1 MEEKDFPALYRS
13 ADSLSLKSQK
23 HFFCALGIHL
33 SVLVIATLLP
43 LIFSQTPISYAV
55 QAVVLLFALGC
66 SIYLAKERP
75 DRYWYAGRAVA
86 ESIKTITWRYISR
99 AEPFQATDDE
109 IAKSEFRNS
118 LKLIVEQNK
127 EICQQL
133 TDYLADEQI
142 TSTMQNNRSKT
153 LEERKKYYQEHRIKN
168 QLSWYAK
175 KAKFNKDKARM
186 FFWIL
191 IISNIISV
199 ILAVA
204 KIVYPTTSFPIDVFI
219 AISASLLS
227 WIQAKRYTELSA
239 SYALTAHEI
248 SLINEQSLN
257 ARTNEEFSLFVGDA
271 ENAFSREHTQWVAR
285 RDV

>member
-13 ADSLSLKSQK
+13 ADSLSMKSQK
-23 HFFCALGIHL
+23 HFFCALGTHL
-33 SVLVIATLLP
+33 LVLIIVTLLP
-43 LIFSQTPISYAV
+43 LIFSQTPVSYAI

-86 ESIKTITWRYISR
+86 ESIKTITWRYISK
-99 AEPFQATDDE
+99 AEPFQATDE
-109 IAKSEFRNS
+109 IAKIEFRNS
-118 LKLIVEQNK
+118 LKSIVEQNK
-127 EICQQL
+127 DICQQL

-142 TSTMQNNRSKT
+142 TSVMQNNRSRN

-175 KAKFNKDKARM
+175 KAKFNKDKARI

-257 ARTNEEFSLFVGDA
+257 ATTDEEFSIFVGDA

>member
-1 MEEKDFPALYRS
+1 MEEKDFPALYLS

-23 HFFCALGIHL
+23 HFFRALGVHL
-33 SVLVIATLLP
+33 SVLIIATLLP
-43 LIFSQTPISYAV
+43 LIFSQTPVSYAI
-55 QAVVLLFALGC
+55 QACILLFALGC

-99 AEPFQATDDE
+99 AEPFQATDE
-109 IAKSEFRNS
+109 IAKNEFRNS
-118 LKLIVEQNK
+118 LKSIVEQNK
-127 EICQQL
+127 DICQQL

-142 TSTMQNNRSKT
+142 TSVMQNNRSRN

-175 KAKFNKDKARM
+175 KTKFNKNKARM

-257 ARTNEEFSLFVGDA
+257 ATTDEEFSLFVGDA